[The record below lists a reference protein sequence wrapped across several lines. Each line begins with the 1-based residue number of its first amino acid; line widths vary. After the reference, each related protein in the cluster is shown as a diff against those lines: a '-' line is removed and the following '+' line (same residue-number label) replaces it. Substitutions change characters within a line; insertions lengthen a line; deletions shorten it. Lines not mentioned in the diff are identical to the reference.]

1 MDRIFGVTCNWIAM
15 YLDRL
20 GVRGLTRVGIE
31 CLVEVFTLTLTL
43 SIKGEGTL
51 SGLHTLVRD
60 ERGPAT
66 GRYGWFGAGG
76 CW

>member
-1 MDRIFGVTCNWIAM
+1 MDRIFGVMCNGIAI

-43 SIKGEGTL
+43 SHQG
-51 SGLHTLVRD
+51 
-60 ERGPAT
+60 RGDIIGVTYPCQ
-66 GRYGWFGAGG
+66 G
-76 CW
+76 